1 MEDLIALTEAISWD
15 DPSSQL
21 ETIPADTIFQD
32 SLPLLVHIISQKTHN
47 NQAVYAALS
56 KAWDFAIPFS
66 FVALGPNKYLLKFSK
81 KEHIDKI
88 NQQVTWNVNGCL
100 LTLQQWSP
108 TATLGE
114 IASQKF
120 PFWIQI
126 HGLPL
131 ENMTTR
137 NAIAIGKGLGD
148 FLKVDD
154 AADHPT
160 PKFRSYLRVLA
171 DIDVHAPLK
180 PGFQFRRDNGDHV
193 WISLKYERLDIY
205 CTSCGCIGH
214 KKDSCRA
221 PQAACTPGKYAI
233 SLLVNIFS
241 NLPPT
246 DAGVKS
252 SFMSSSLSQPSS
264 AQFRLKEVVQSPEST
279 TGTTN
284 PPNRDV
290 TINHLTTTIL
300 PPLKQLSLQPNTPP
314 LLTKIS
320 TDISTKPLTSLN
332 EDSAFPPTA
341 PHRSDSAVLL
351 ETTKQ
356 SAPHS
361 HHFPKASSSSNS
373 NPHNL
378 NTGSISI
385 ILNQNQPGPSATPQ
399 AQSIPTHTS
408 PAHIQTV
415 LTASSSNPTS
425 NFSNFSNLPAKKHS
439 TKHIP
444 HTKKQLKKKPI
455 KPHPPEP
462 LSPKQNFS
470 LIKKRNRVNHDQTPH
485 KKGSGT
491 SLQISLHTDDMDTY
505 PSPLQNTPPLNLNP
519 CFNYPPR
526 HFFKAVRSGKN
537 ALAQKHATESQQ
549 NTGDIHLSP
558 KTS

>member
-1 MEDLIALTEAISWD
+1 MEELIALTEAISWD

-21 ETIPADTIFQD
+21 ETIPAETILQD
-32 SLPLLVHIISQKTHN
+32 SLPILVHIISQKTHN
-47 NQAVYAALS
+47 NQAVYAALA

-81 KEHIDKI
+81 KEHIDRI

-114 IASQKF
+114 IATKKF

-154 AADHPT
+154 AAGQPI

-171 DIDVHAPLK
+171 GIDVHAPLK
-180 PGFQFRRDNGDHV
+180 PGFQFRRDNGDQV

-214 KKDSCRA
+214 KKDNCRA

-241 NLPPT
+241 NLPPS
-246 DAGVKS
+246 DAGAKR
-252 SFMSSSLSQPSS
+252 SFKSSSLSQPSS
-264 AQFRLKEVVQSPEST
+264 AQLRSKEVVQSPVT
-279 TGTTN
+279 TTDTNN

-300 PPLKQLSLQPNTPP
+300 PPLKQLSLKPNTPP
-314 LLTKIS
+314 LLTNIS
-320 TDISTKPLTSLN
+320 TDTSTKPLTSLN

-341 PHRSDSAVLL
+341 PHSCVTAALL
-351 ETTKQ
+351 ETTKL
-356 SAPHS
+356 SVPHT
-361 HHFPKASSSSNS
+361 HHFPKASSSSTS
-373 NPHNL
+373 NLHNL

-385 ILNQNQPGPSATPQ
+385 ILNHNQPGPSELPQ
-399 AQSIPTHTS
+399 AQSIQNLTS
-408 PAHIQTV
+408 PAHRQTV
-415 LTASSSNPTS
+415 LTASNSNLTS
-425 NFSNFSNLPAKKHS
+425 TLPNLPAKKHIA
-439 TKHIP
+439 KHIA

-462 LSPKQNFS
+462 LNPKQNFS
-470 LIKKRNRVNHDQTPH
+470 LIKKRNRVYHDQTPH

-491 SLQISLHTDDMDTY
+491 SPHISMHSDDMDTY
-505 PSPLQNTPPLNLNP
+505 PSPPP
-519 CFNYPPR
+519 
-526 HFFKAVRSGKN
+526 
-537 ALAQKHATESQQ
+537 
-549 NTGDIHLSP
+549 P
-558 KTS
+558 KTLLLSTSIPASTTPQDNFSKQ